1 MSEQSENT
9 GQISVAELLA
19 RNGQQVE
26 SRGGR
31 RRRGAAGGISVAEL
45 TGELPVLSDG
55 TLPPRNRRAAP
66 DTDDEATGTP
76 AVGAAFTPAQP
87 DVPVKAP
94 ETKAPETKAPEVKV
108 PEVKVP
114 EVKAPEIKVPE
125 IKVPEIKAPEAKAP
139 VLPTAAGVEPTIDR
153 TQSIPA
159 LRRAVLAK
167 ADADRKAA
175 ADRAAKDSAPSTP
188 VTPAK
193 AAATTP
199 SPTKTAAV
207 TPTTAGKAAVVDT
220 ASEAEKTTVVPDAGR
235 ASRPEPPATA
245 PAAKVQPPTA
255 PAATVQPSTAPAAK
269 VEPSAE
275 PKFKPF
281 NGTPAVR
288 EPALLS
294 GSSLEADLLRQ
305 ARSARTESI
314 DEARALVHTTG
325 EFPRVVDTPD
335 PAEATEVT
343 SAATGAAAKATD
355 TKATDGAVRADRA
368 DATSADKAPAGG
380 AVRQWAMLAGQ
391 AVVAIVAGALLFK
404 GFEKLW
410 DSLPWVALV
419 LAVLV
424 IAGLVAVVRILRQT
438 EDLLSL
444 LIAVIVGVFVTIG
457 PLVFVL
463 SSS

>member
-1 MSEQSENT
+1 MSGKPEDT

-45 TGELPVLSDG
+45 TGELPVVSDADVR
-55 TLPPRNRRAAP
+55 PRNRRAAP
-66 DTDDEATGTP
+66 DPDDDIAGASGAGAVPAAPAPRPEA
-76 AVGAAFTPAQP
+76 P
-87 DVPVKAP
+87 DPIPSVS
-94 ETKAPETKAPEVKV
+94 TTPEVTPPSLPVAPGV
-108 PEVKVP
+108 PAEV
-114 EVKAPEIKVPE
+114 
-125 IKVPEIKAPEAKAP
+125 
-139 VLPTAAGVEPTIDR
+139 DH
-153 TQSIPA
+153 TQAIPA

-175 ADRAAKDSAPSTP
+175 ADRSAQDSALSTAAPAGTVPPTVSGPIPSPAPAAASTATP
-188 VTPAK
+188 APASAVEKTTVVDAVTPA
-193 AAATTP
+193 AGGSVASGSVP
-199 SPTKTAAV
+199 S
-207 TPTTAGKAAVVDT
+207 AGLG
-220 ASEAEKTTVVPDAGR
+220 SESPAEKTTVVPAASTGR
-235 ASRPEPPATA
+235 RFRPEPEPEA
-245 PAAKVQPPTA
+245 PDASAGSKAKPYT
-255 PAATVQPSTAPAAK
+255 
-269 VEPSAE
+269 
-275 PKFKPF
+275 
-281 NGTPAVR
+281 GTPTVR

-305 ARSARTESI
+305 ARSARTESL

-325 EFPRVVDTPD
+325 EFPRVTDTPGA
-335 PAEATEVT
+335 AEATDVT
-343 SAATGAAAKATD
+343 VAPAAKPAGRDD
-355 TKATDGAVRADRA
+355 TGP
-368 DATSADKAPAGG
+368 APAVDDEDDGPAEQASTSRGG
-380 AVRQWAMLAGQ
+380 ALRQWAVLVGQ

-410 DSLPWVALV
+410 ESLPWVALV